1 MKFVRKITITCHLP
15 LKTCSNG
22 FYLCIRAFVALFIS
36 VFLLS
41 GINSCTKDDKPQ
53 PPDNAEN
60 YSNGLVILNE
70 GLFQQNNASLCF
82 YSMED
87 QQVYT
92 QAFFTENGRGL
103 GDTANDFE
111 KYTLNGIDYL
121 IIAVDI
127 SSQIEIVEAG
137 TLKSVTQIPLFEGT
151 TPREPRRIV
160 VNGYAAYVCNFDGT
174 VSVIDLTTYEV
185 VKNISVGAN
194 PDGMIQVGNELYVS
208 NSGGLNF
215 PVYDSTVSVIDMS
228 TREVVNTIETRINCT
243 KMVSDS
249 QNEIYILSNG
259 NYSDI
264 NPALLKIDS
273 NSKQVT
279 QEFNL
284 NTSVIEKVN
293 DWIYYYDIST
303 ETIRRFNMV
312 ADSDEATEIID
323 VTGFNSFSGMQY
335 VEELNLLFCF
345 DANGYV
351 NASTIRAYS
360 VSGVLQYEFTAE
372 LNAKKISYND

>member
-1 MKFVRKITITCHLP
+1 M
-15 LKTCSNG
+15 
-22 FYLCIRAFVALFIS
+22 
-36 VFLLS
+36 
-41 GINSCTKDDKPQ
+41 
-53 PPDNAEN
+53 
-60 YSNGLVILNE
+60 
-70 GLFQQNNASLCF
+70 
-82 YSMED
+82 
-87 QQVYT
+87 
-92 QAFFTENGRGL
+92 
-103 GDTANDFE
+103 
-111 KYTLNGIDYL
+111 
-121 IIAVDI
+121 
-127 SSQIEIVEAG
+127 
-137 TLKSVTQIPLFEGT
+137 
-151 TPREPRRIV
+151 

-279 QEFNL
+279 QNL
-284 NTSVIEKVN
+284 
-293 DWIYYYDIST
+293 IST
-303 ETIRRFNMV
+303 
-312 ADSDEATEIID
+312 
-323 VTGFNSFSGMQY
+323 Q
-335 VEELNLLFCF
+335 
-345 DANGYV
+345 
-351 NASTIRAYS
+351 
-360 VSGVLQYEFTAE
+360 VSL
-372 LNAKKISYND
+372 KR